1 MRGGWFKVYALAYLL
16 FLYAPIILLPLFAF
30 NDATVIAFPL
40 SGFST
45 KWFAALADDPPLHI
59 AVKNSLIIAVTT
71 AILSTTLAVFAARAS
86 TRYRFPGKAG
96 LMGLIM
102 LPLVLPEIIVAVSLL
117 AGTPFGL
124 LMFGALQFA
133 PASHAAVFPFASM
146 SVMGMVLGAWALGD
160 AFTRRKALGVAM
172 VLSGLVV
179 LSGVDASSFT
189 ARSSAA
195 VPAFSRPATMRSSP
209 FSSSS
214 SARFSSRILPAAP
227 SRSAGSTSSQRTVRA
242 AGAASPFAASGAK
255 SKPSAL
261 NAVALPASFVPS
273 RRRTRSDA
281 GFLSGC
287 MAGAGSPDAGAGV
300 SSPREAKAAGAVVVT
315 QATATRRTRKRTRDA
330 LMREA

>member
-117 AGTPFGL
+117 SVLLMIGVKLSIFTVILGHVLVCTPFCIAILSSSFQSLDRSLEEAAYDLGETSFSTFRLIILPLVMPGIISSLLISFTISLDEFIIAFFLAGTETTLPVYIFS
-124 LMFGALQFA
+124 QFRF
-133 PASHAAVFPFASM
+133 PKAVPVIM
-146 SVMGMVLGAWALGD
+146 ALGTILVCLSIVLLSI
-160 AFTRRKALGVAM
+160 AEFFRRR
-172 VLSGLVV
+172 GL
-179 LSGVDASSFT
+179 
-189 ARSSAA
+189 AR
-195 VPAFSRPATMRSSP
+195 
-209 FSSSS
+209 
-214 SARFSSRILPAAP
+214 
-227 SRSAGSTSSQRTVRA
+227 
-242 AGAASPFAASGAK
+242 SGAK
-255 SKPSAL
+255 D
-261 NAVALPASFVPS
+261 
-273 RRRTRSDA
+273 TG
-281 GFLSGC
+281 GFL
-287 MAGAGSPDAGAGV
+287 
-300 SSPREAKAAGAVVVT
+300 
-315 QATATRRTRKRTRDA
+315 
-330 LMREA
+330 